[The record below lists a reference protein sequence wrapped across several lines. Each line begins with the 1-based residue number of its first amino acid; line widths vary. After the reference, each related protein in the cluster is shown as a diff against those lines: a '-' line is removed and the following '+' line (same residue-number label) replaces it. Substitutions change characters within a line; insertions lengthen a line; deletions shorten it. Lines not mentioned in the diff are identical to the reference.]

1 MLLQNFQTSLLKMT
15 YSKLTVSGCEFSFT
29 DLPPYDP
36 KKIHMDHY
44 WGDVAA
50 LTDGYGEI

>member
-1 MLLQNFQTSLLKMT
+1 MLKMT

-36 KKIHMDHY
+36 KKIHMDRY

-50 LTDGYGEI
+50 LTDGYGKI